1 MATVEKH
8 LRLIVDA
15 KDVELLTAELKKL
28 GLELEDVEGASK
40 KVDTATKRVGS
51 NNKIISEL
59 NKLTGGWAGNILD
72 VADGLKDV
80 VKGLNLSKTAMIATG
95 IGAFVVVLGTIV
107 AYWEDITN
115 FITGSNAGLEE
126 QKRLTIEI
134 NQALKDRAQSEKD
147 NLRFIDVAT
156 KEALLRAKIA
166 GASQEELTK
175 IERDGLVQRLEL
187 AQKAAEQA
195 DELERRGL
203 GLSLEKQEELRVNA
217 IKAYDDLA
225 KARAALG
232 FFDLESQISENGK
245 KERPDKKKKRPKVS
259 AVNPLTGEDMDAEL
273 ERLSNH
279 FEMLFDLDQQ
289 NKNALQ
295 ESADLA
301 NQRLITSEEVAQTR
315 LTRIADAQAKS
326 RERIAMEEARAKEQ
340 AQWLAADAFLAVSDL
355 LGQETAEGKALAVA
369 SALVATYL
377 SAVLAYKSQL
387 EGTGP
392 AGPYLGAAAA
402 GVAIVSGLASVKQI
416 LAVKVPGQGGGGGG
430 IGGGSAVRPPSFNVV
445 ANNPQ
450 NQLNQALLEQN
461 NEPVQAFV
469 LEKEVTSAQEAKR
482 NKVTASSL

>member
-1 MATVEKH
+1 MATEKIIRIKVE
-8 LRLIVDA
+8 DG
-15 KDVELLTAELKKL
+15 DVTMLQDELKKL
-28 GLELEDVEGASK
+28 GLELENVEGASK
-40 KVDTATKRVGS
+40 KVDTATKRFGL
-51 NNKIISEL
+51 NGKIISEL

-80 VKGLNLSKTAMIATG
+80 VKGINLSKTAMIATG

-107 AYWEDITN
+107 AYWEDIAN

-187 AQKAAEQA
+187 AQKAADEA
-195 DELERRGL
+195 DEIERRGL

-232 FFDLESQISENGK
+232 FFDLESQIPEKGKEQRPEKRK
-245 KERPDKKKKRPKVS
+245 KESK
-259 AVNPLTGEDMDAEL
+259 VNPLTGEDMDAER

-301 NQRLITSEEVAQTR
+301 NQRLITSEELAQTR

-340 AQWLAADAFLAVSDL
+340 AQWLAADAFMAVSDL

-369 SALVATYL
+369 SALVSTYL

-402 GVAIVSGLASVKQI
+402 AVAVVSGLASVKQI